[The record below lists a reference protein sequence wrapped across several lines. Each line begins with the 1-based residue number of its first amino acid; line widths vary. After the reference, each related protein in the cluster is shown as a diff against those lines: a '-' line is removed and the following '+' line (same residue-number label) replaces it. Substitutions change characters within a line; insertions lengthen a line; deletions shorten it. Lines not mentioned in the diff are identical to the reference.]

1 MAFERSIKDQ
11 NREVELF
18 VGRATTLFVMV
29 VLLMGVLALRLLE
42 LQFWNY
48 DTYASR
54 SDENRMRVQTLA
66 PARGMIF
73 DRNGRLLADNQ
84 NASSLALVVD
94 EITDVQTT
102 LDAVAR
108 VLALSEAQ
116 EEEMSAR
123 LKSSRASDA
132 YVVVIDSLSES
143 EVSRIAVNRHVLRGV
158 LVVNQLVRFYPYGE
172 IGAHAVGSVRRL
184 TKDDLLRVDPCLLYT
199 SPSPRD
205 S

>member
-54 SDENRMRVQTLA
+54 SDDNRMRVQTLA

-143 EVSRIAVNRHVLRGV
+143 EVSRI
-158 LVVNQLVRFYPYGE
+158 
-172 IGAHAVGSVRRL
+172 
-184 TKDDLLRVDPCLLYT
+184 CLLYT

-205 S
+205 RTRSRMPSSA

>member
-184 TKDDLLRVDPCLLYT
+184 TCLLYT